1 MIKVNTKEAQSH
13 LDQLLDV
20 AAHGEDVLIT
30 REDGLS
36 YKIVL
41 FEAPRPK
48 PVFGS
53 ARGLIRIREDFDEP
67 LEDFKDYEP

>member
-13 LDQLLDV
+13 LDQLLDE

-36 YKIVL
+36 YKIVP